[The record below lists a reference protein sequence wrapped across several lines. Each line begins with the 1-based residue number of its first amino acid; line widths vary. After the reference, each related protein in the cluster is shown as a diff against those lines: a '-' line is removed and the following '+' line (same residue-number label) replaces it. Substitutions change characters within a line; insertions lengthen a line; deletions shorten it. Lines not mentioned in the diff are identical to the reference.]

1 MSRKAK
7 TENENMGVVI
17 RPQPTAFELMMDVQC
32 ELRAK
37 SGLTSLPHW
46 KQTKESPEWV
56 KHICVKL
63 RNTILKSVLKLR
75 PKDNVV
81 NWRNYGRCIGFIERY
96 KIFLAKDVPRILN
109 EEGFDNVSEEEWAK
123 IQPRLGEE
131 QMREYYLK
139 ILERPADDK
148 ASLSELLDI
157 AIERQMTNLEKM
169 KQIAFFHLGS
179 QSAKTTA
186 MFLKGMSEGFKI
198 FLNDNGEFSGDD
210 RRADIHL
217 ELIAWQFDIEKMRK
231 SIPPKSRKILFGEI
245 KKLPEFK
252 GKTQDWFDDVCKD
265 IKLSIGPR
273 GRPWGYSKP

>member
-1 MSRKAK
+1 
-7 TENENMGVVI
+7 MGVVI

-37 SGLTSLPHW
+37 SGLTALPQW
-46 KQTKESPEWV
+46 KQTRESPEWV
-56 KHICVKL
+56 KNICVKL

-75 PKDNVV
+75 PKGNEV

-109 EEGFDNVSEEEWAK
+109 EEGLDNISEEDWAK

-131 QMREYYLK
+131 QMREHYLK

-157 AIERQMTNLEKM
+157 ALERQMANLERQ
-169 KQIAFFHLGS
+169 KQIAFFHVVN
-179 QSAKTTA
+179 QSAKTAA
-186 MFLKGMSEGFKI
+186 MFWKGMSEGFQI
-198 FLNDNGEFSGDD
+198 YLNEDGEFSGDD

-231 SIPPKSRKILFGEI
+231 SIPPKSRKTLFGEM

-252 GKTQDWFDDVCKD
+252 SKTQDWFDDVCKD
-265 IKLSIGPR
+265 LKLSIGPR
-273 GRPWGYSKP
+273 GRPWGYTKP

>member
-1 MSRKAK
+1 
-7 TENENMGVVI
+7 MGVVI

-37 SGLTSLPHW
+37 SGLTALPQW
-46 KQTKESPEWV
+46 KQTRESPEWV
-56 KHICVKL
+56 KNICVKL

-75 PKDNVV
+75 PKGNEV

-96 KIFLAKDVPRILN
+96 KIFLAKDVPRILK
-109 EEGFDNVSEEEWAK
+109 EEGMDNISEEDWAK

-131 QMREYYLK
+131 QMREHYLK

-157 AIERQMTNLEKM
+157 ALERQMANLERQ
-169 KQIAFFHLGS
+169 KQIAFFHVVN
-179 QSAKTTA
+179 QSAKTAA
-186 MFLKGMSEGFKI
+186 MFWKGMSEGFQI
-198 FLNDNGEFSGDD
+198 YLNEDGEFSGDD

-231 SIPPKSRKILFGEI
+231 SIPPKSRKTLFGEM

-252 GKTQDWFDDVCKD
+252 SKTQDWFDDVCKD
-265 IKLSIGPR
+265 LKLSIGPR
-273 GRPWGYSKP
+273 GRPWGYTKP